1 MRLSGIRKKLYR
13 LTYDKPAINK
23 KAVQLR
29 RSFDEVKKL
38 LGGNEKAK

>member
-1 MRLSGIRKKLYR
+1 MWLFGVRKKLYR
-13 LTYDKPAINK
+13 LTYDKPEINK

-38 LGGNEKAK
+38 LGGNEKTK